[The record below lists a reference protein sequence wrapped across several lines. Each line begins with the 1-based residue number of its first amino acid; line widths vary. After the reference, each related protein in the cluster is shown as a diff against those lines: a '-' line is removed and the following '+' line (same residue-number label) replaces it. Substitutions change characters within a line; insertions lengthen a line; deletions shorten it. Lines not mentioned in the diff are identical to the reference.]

1 VQQIEHIESCFK
13 GATLIKPLF
22 LKGPSLGSRM
32 LVLTALAVFIGF
44 ASYRIGWLQ
53 DFKSR
58 MAVVAEPVY
67 QLANIPAE
75 MGEWFASRFRTTD
88 SIRLDNERLLA
99 ENLLLKGKVQR
110 LASLEAENT
119 RLRQLLN
126 SSALVGNTV
135 LIAELVGVAPDPARQ
150 IVVISK
156 GSEDGVYLG
165 QPVLDAEGLFGQVID
180 ISANQSRVML
190 ITDSTHAVPV
200 QVNRNG
206 VRAIAEGTGLMDT
219 LVLSNLVVTTD
230 IKVGDLLMS
239 SGLGGG
245 FPAGYPVATVVE
257 VTPDPGQ
264 PFLVVKARP
273 TAQLDRSRQ
282 LLLVYPL
289 RSNSVRP
296 EMP

>member
-1 VQQIEHIESCFK
+1 
-13 GATLIKPLF
+13 
-22 LKGPSLGSRM
+22 
-32 LVLTALAVFIGF
+32 
-44 ASYRIGWLQ
+44 
-53 DFKSR
+53 
-58 MAVVAEPVY
+58 
-67 QLANIPAE
+67 
-75 MGEWFASRFRTTD
+75 
-88 SIRLDNERLLA
+88 
-99 ENLLLKGKVQR
+99 
-110 LASLEAENT
+110 
-119 RLRQLLN
+119 
-126 SSALVGNTV
+126 
-135 LIAELVGVAPDPARQ
+135 LIAELVGVSPDPARQ
-150 IVVISK
+150 IVILSK

-180 ISANQSRVML
+180 VSPNQSRVML

-206 VRAIAEGTGLMDT
+206 VRAVADGTGLMDT
-219 LVLSNLVVTTD
+219 LELSNLVVTTD

-257 VTPDPGQ
+257 VNPDPGQ

-273 TAQLDRSRQ
+273 TARLDRSRQ

-289 RSNSVRP
+289 RDNSIRV

>member
-1 VQQIEHIESCFK
+1 MEWMQEFK
-13 GATLIKPLF
+13 TKI
-22 LKGPSLGSRM
+22 S
-32 LVLTALAVFIGF
+32 VI
-44 ASYRIGWLQ
+44 
-53 DFKSR
+53 
-58 MAVVAEPVY
+58 AEPVY
-67 QLANIPAE
+67 RVANIPTAI
-75 MGEWFASRFRTTD
+75 GDWFANSLRTSD
-88 SIRLDNERLLA
+88 SIRIDNERLAA

-135 LIAELVGVAPDPARQ
+135 LIAELVGVLPDPARQ
-150 IVVISK
+150 VVVISK

-165 QPVLDAEGLFGQVID
+165 QPVLDAEGLFGQVVD
-180 ISANQSRVML
+180 ISKNQSRVML

-219 LVLSNLVVTTD
+219 LVIPNLVVTTD
-230 IKVGDLLMS
+230 IQVGDLLMS
-239 SGLGGG
+239 SGLGGY
-245 FPAGYPVATVVE
+245 FPAGYPIATVVE
-257 VTPDPGQ
+257 VATDPGQ

-289 RSNSVRP
+289 LSNSVQAELP
-296 EMP
+296 

>member
-1 VQQIEHIESCFK
+1 MII
-13 GATLIKPLF
+13 
-22 LKGPSLGSRM
+22 
-32 LVLTALAVFIGF
+32 LTALALFLVF
-44 ASYRIGWLQ
+44 ASYRMGWLQ
-53 DFKSR
+53 DLRSR
-58 MAVVAEPVY
+58 MAVIAEPVY
-67 QLANIPAE
+67 QIANIPVAV
-75 MGEWFASRFRTTD
+75 GDWFASQLRSTD
-88 SIRLDNERLLA
+88 TIRLDNEQLVA

-119 RLRQLLN
+119 RLRELLN
-126 SSALVGNTV
+126 SSSLVGNTV
-135 LIAELVGVAPDPARQ
+135 LIAELIGVSPDPARQ
-150 IVVISK
+150 IVILSK
-156 GSEDGVYLG
+156 GSQDGVYLG

-180 ISANQSRVML
+180 VSPNQSRVML
-190 ITDSTHAVPV
+190 ITDATHAVPV

-206 VRAIAEGTGLMDT
+206 VRAVAEGTGLMDT
-219 LVLSNLVVTTD
+219 LELSNLVVTTD

-257 VTPDPGQ
+257 VNPDPGQ

-273 TAQLDRSRQ
+273 TARLDRSRQ

-289 RSNSVRP
+289 RDNSIRV

>member
-1 VQQIEHIESCFK
+1 MIALTVV
-13 GATLIKPLF
+13 ALF
-22 LKGPSLGSRM
+22 L
-32 LVLTALAVFIGF
+32 VF

-53 DFKSR
+53 DVKMR
-58 MAVVAEPVY
+58 MSVIAEPVY
-67 QLANIPAE
+67 QIANIPVA
-75 MGEWFASRFRTTD
+75 MGDWFASRFRTTD
-88 SIRLDNERLLA
+88 SIRLDNERLAA

-135 LIAELVGVAPDPARQ
+135 LIAEMIGVSPDPARQ
-150 IVVISK
+150 IVILSK
-156 GSEDGVYLG
+156 GSEDSVYLG
-165 QPVLDAEGLFGQVID
+165 QPVLDADGLFGQVVEV
-180 ISANQSRVML
+180 SPNQSRVML

-206 VRAIAEGTGLMDT
+206 VRAVAEGTGLMDT

-245 FPAGYPVATVVE
+245 FPAGYPVATVSE

-289 RSNSVRP
+289 RDSSIRVDIP
-296 EMP
+296 